1 MKTVQVDRAGHAVCL
16 PAHHHL
22 PLRWFNSLLREIYSI
37 TKKRSTAR
45 QSSAQDVVVPSALSS
60 AITAVSYEGLSVS
73 TSTGEAAALA
83 VIDRNGR
90 IIDAG
95 PAVAR
100 AVWDVAIAAY
110 RNFLMGTGHLRVLT
124 KPPGA
129 QS

>member
-1 MKTVQVDRAGHAVCL
+1 M
-16 PAHHHL
+16 
-22 PLRWFNSLLREIYSI
+22 
-37 TKKRSTAR
+37 TKKQSTAR
-45 QSSAQDVVVPSALSS
+45 QASAQDVLVPSTLSS

-73 TSTGEAAALA
+73 TPTGEAATLA
-83 VIDRNGR
+83 VVDQNGNV
-90 IIDAG
+90 IDAG

-124 KPPGA
+124 KPPSA